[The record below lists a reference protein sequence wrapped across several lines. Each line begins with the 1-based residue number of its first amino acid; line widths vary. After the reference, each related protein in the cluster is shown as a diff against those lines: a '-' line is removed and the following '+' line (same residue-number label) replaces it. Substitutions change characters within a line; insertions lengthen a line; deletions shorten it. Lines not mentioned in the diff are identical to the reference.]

1 MKKTNKKQKHR
12 VLVRDVVGLKS
23 RVCRKLKKESVRRR
37 RRSYEPCYI
46 HMRSH

>member
-23 RVCRKLKKESVRRR
+23 RVCRKLKKESVGVLV
-37 RRSYEPCYI
+37 SLGIYTL
-46 HMRSH
+46 